1 MFCWKC
7 ILKPELLLIKNLII
21 MGSSNFEKQGK
32 TEIGL
37 KLVTRVLFPFS
48 KIRVTRAI
56 FNLSGK
62 TPFAKDILKIC
73 FTVTNISSDTLLTT
87 RADLSSYPEL
97 FFVLRLAN
105 AFASPKLVR
114 LMVLR
119 TTVLNIVLEWRF
131 AFGNGGS

>member
-1 MFCWKC
+1 
-7 ILKPELLLIKNLII
+7 
-21 MGSSNFEKQGK
+21 MGSSNFEKQDK

-62 TPFAKDILKIC
+62 TPFAKEILKIC
-73 FTVTNISSDTLLTT
+73 FRVTNISSDTLLTT
-87 RADLSSYPEL
+87 RADISSYPEL

-119 TTVLNIVLEWRF
+119 TTVLNIVLE
-131 AFGNGGS
+131 